1 MRSNKKLRLF
11 TKIPFLFL
19 SLFIFLIY
27 LKNKSMVKIFL
38 ERTNKRNEVINVTN
52 GFLVN
57 EKTNISGAVHN

>member
-38 ERTNKRNEVINVTN
+38 KSTNKRNEVINETN

-57 EKTNISGAVHN
+57 KETNISGAVHN

>member
-1 MRSNKKLRLF
+1 MRSNKKVRLF
-11 TKIPFLFL
+11 TKNIFLFL

-38 ERTNKRNEVINVTN
+38 ERTNKRNEVINMTN